1 MRIVYNSHSTIGT
14 DMNTANKA
22 NILSTWEDTFGQL
35 FFFFTLHYNNNSVWF
50 RQNKWPIFLYY
61 KTFLLAFSWL
71 SRAKKPAGKFRKT
84 DDPLEQVWEQ

>member
-35 FFFFTLHYNNNSVWF
+35 FFFFL
-50 RQNKWPIFLYY
+50 LYTITIIQY
-61 KTFLLAFSWL
+61 GL
-71 SRAKKPAGKFRKT
+71 GKINDQYFYIIKHFY
-84 DDPLEQVWEQ
+84 

>member
-35 FFFFTLHYNNNSVWF
+35 FFPSPYTITIIQYGL
-50 RQNKWPIFLYY
+50 
-61 KTFLLAFSWL
+61 
-71 SRAKKPAGKFRKT
+71 GKINDQYFYIIKHFY
-84 DDPLEQVWEQ
+84 

>member
-35 FFFFTLHYNNNSVWF
+35 FFF
-50 RQNKWPIFLYY
+50 PLYTITIIQY
-61 KTFLLAFSWL
+61 GL
-71 SRAKKPAGKFRKT
+71 GKINDQYFYIIKHFY
-84 DDPLEQVWEQ
+84 

>member
-35 FFFFTLHYNNNSVWF
+35 FFFS
-50 RQNKWPIFLYY
+50 LYTITIIQY
-61 KTFLLAFSWL
+61 GL
-71 SRAKKPAGKFRKT
+71 GKINDQYFYIIKHFY
-84 DDPLEQVWEQ
+84 